1 MVPISLGKNYLE
13 TLNETFNEIKV
24 PRTLSDYGIKKHDLE
39 FLATETM
46 ELSGAIEQNPVEIK
60 EYDIYKIFHEL
71 I

>member
-13 TLNETFNEIKV
+13 ILNETFKEIKV
-24 PRTLSDYGIKKHDLE
+24 PRTLSEYGIKKHDLE

-60 EYDIYKIFHEL
+60 ESDIYKILHEL
-71 I
+71 T